1 MCDYCEGCLHSTYQL
16 DLWRKG
22 PLGTKQV
29 AVLCRKEQ
37 NEFLKPRE
45 DRNLKSWTKTPWMWE
60 TDTGLHGERTH
71 CSPCSKK
78 AEEAESLPTT
88 TTLGKHQCKEQL
100 PCFPPW
106 NSKQVLRKSL
116 CAEDFLS
123 WQRTAPRWLVIEKM
137 VVVPTW
143 LVRMI

>member
-1 MCDYCEGCLHSTYQL
+1 MCDYCEGCLLISWICEERVLQVQSKWLFYAGKNNKMNFQIPEKTGIWSLEQRHHECE
-16 DLWRKG
+16 
-22 PLGTKQV
+22 KQIQGSMV
-29 AVLCRKEQ
+29 
-37 NEFLKPRE
+37 RE
-45 DRNLKSWTKTPWMWE
+45 
-60 TDTGLHGERTH
+60 TH